1 MGKSSRSSRLKTNNR
16 VLKKKVFGPVETA
29 RTERLN
35 AKLLALAKAPQ
46 EQEMKEATEADNS
59 EFTSPTRGPS
69 HRISKENPKK
79 KIIENSP
86 PLTAHSFSLSP
97 LQPKIRPT
105 PNPKIP
111 PRWTSTTPH
120 PPPAPKN
127 PAANAK

>member
-59 EFTSPTRGPS
+59 EFTSPTRGPTLPPHLERKS
-69 HRISKENPKK
+69 QQ

-111 PRWTSTTPH
+111 PRWTSTPH